1 MKLDLSDRTNKL
13 LSFIK
18 RFKNNQTAKKIR
30 ITYQILWNLALIF
43 MILIILG
50 IGFAG
55 GLGAGYFA
63 SLVKDEPVRS
73 YESMKKEIY
82 NYEETS
88 ELYFANEVYLGKLY
102 TDLER
107 EEVKLTDVSEDLI
120 NAVVS
125 TEDEYFYQHDGV
137 VPKAIMRALF
147 QEVTN
152 ASVQSGGSTLTQQL
166 IKNQILTNEVSFER
180 KAKEI
185 LLALRLEKFFEKEE
199 ILEAYLNVST
209 FGRNSSGRNIAG
221 VQSAAKGIFG
231 VNASELTLPQSA
243 FIAGLPQSPFGY
255 TPYTNKGEIK
265 QNLEPGITR
274 MKTVLKRM
282 YNGEKI
288 NKQQYE
294 EAIAYDITKDFITVH
309 ENPIENYPWVTIEI
323 EKRATEVLS
332 VILAEKDGFSVEDLE
347 NNDTLNEKYMMLAD
361 RDIRQSGYKIHS
373 TINKDIY
380 DRFNEV
386 VENFQYYGRDKTK
399 TITDP
404 DTGETKIVT
413 DPVETGAILIENK
426 TGKIIS
432 FVGGRDYKR
441 EQLNHATM
449 ALRSNGSTMKPL
461 LVYAPAFEL
470 GTLSPGSIL
479 PDVPLKL
486 NPASSKPWPSNYG
499 GGYHGLVTARQALAK
514 SYNIPAV
521 KAYVDILDKRPA
533 DYLTKMGITSLT
545 EGDYSNRSAA
555 LGGLTKGISVEE
567 NTNAFGTFANNG
579 QFIDAYMIDKITDKE
594 GKIIY
599 QHEINPVDVF
609 SPQTAYLTYDMLRDV
624 INGGTATS
632 VKNRLKFSSDWAG
645 KTGTSQD
652 YKDTWFVATNPN
664 VSFGVWNGYDEP
676 KMMGS
681 NKGLTYSL
689 QNIYLWAA
697 LMNSAYD
704 VAPELVDPSE
714 PLPMPDGIVSR
725 SFCALTGQLPSDA
738 CSNAGLVR
746 TDLFNAKFVPT
757 KADNSLISGR
767 FVTIGNKRYMA
778 LDSTPAEFSET
789 GLILNP
795 DAIQNLFSVSANVSQ
810 LIPGNS
816 SLGNALV
823 PNAKMADNGKTPAS
837 LAITASGSTISWG
850 NHPENDIIG
859 YRVYSGGKKV
869 ASIKAGG
876 SLSYSGGNG
885 SYYVTAVDIAGKESA
900 PSNTASVGQPAK
912 SLDAPPE
919 NPDQKVEKAPE
930 KTEEVPATP
939 KAPASPPAN
948 TEKPPAQETNPEKVV
963 EQIPTTPAENQ

>member
-1 MKLDLSDRTNKL
+1 
-13 LSFIK
+13 
-18 RFKNNQTAKKIR
+18 
-30 ITYQILWNLALIF
+30 
-43 MILIILG
+43 
-50 IGFAG
+50 
-55 GLGAGYFA
+55 
-63 SLVKDEPVRS
+63 
-73 YESMKKEIY
+73 
-82 NYEETS
+82 
-88 ELYFANEVYLGKLY
+88 
-102 TDLER
+102 
-107 EEVKLTDVSEDLI
+107 
-120 NAVVS
+120 
-125 TEDEYFYQHDGV
+125 
-137 VPKAIMRALF
+137 
-147 QEVTN
+147 
-152 ASVQSGGSTLTQQL
+152 
-166 IKNQILTNEVSFER
+166 
-180 KAKEI
+180 
-185 LLALRLEKFFEKEE
+185 
-199 ILEAYLNVST
+199 
-209 FGRNSSGRNIAG
+209 
-221 VQSAAKGIFG
+221 
-231 VNASELTLPQSA
+231 
-243 FIAGLPQSPFGY
+243 
-255 TPYTNKGEIK
+255 
-265 QNLEPGITR
+265 
-274 MKTVLKRM
+274 
-282 YNGEKI
+282 
-288 NKQQYE
+288 
-294 EAIAYDITKDFITVH
+294 
-309 ENPIENYPWVTIEI
+309 
-323 EKRATEVLS
+323 
-332 VILAEKDGFSVEDLE
+332 
-347 NNDTLNEKYMMLAD
+347 
-361 RDIRQSGYKIHS
+361 
-373 TINKDIY
+373 
-380 DRFNEV
+380 
-386 VENFQYYGRDKTK
+386 
-399 TITDP
+399 
-404 DTGETKIVT
+404 
-413 DPVETGAILIENK
+413 
-426 TGKIIS
+426 
-432 FVGGRDYKR
+432 
-441 EQLNHATM
+441 M

-486 NPASSKPWPSNYG
+486 NPASNKPWPSNYG

-599 QHEINPVDVF
+599 QHEIKPVDVF

-676 KMMGS
+676 KTMGS

-714 PLPMPDGIVSR
+714 SLPRPEGIVSR
-725 SFCALTGQLPSDA
+725 SFCAITGQLPSDA
-738 CSNAGLVR
+738 CAQAGLVR
-746 TDLFNAKFVPT
+746 TDLFNAKFLPNKT
-757 KADNSLISGR
+757 DNSLISGR
-767 FVTIGNKRYMA
+767 FVTIGNKNYMA
-778 LDSTPAEFSET
+778 LDTTPAEFTET

-795 DAIQNLFSVSANVSQ
+795 DAMKRMFSVSANASQ
-810 LIPGNS
+810 YLPKNS

-823 PNAKMADNGKTPAS
+823 PNAKMAENGKTPAS
-837 LAITASGSTISWG
+837 PAITVSGSKISWG
-850 NHPENDIIG
+850 NHPESDIIG

-900 PSNTASVGQPAK
+900 PSNTASVGQPAEV
-912 SLDAPPE
+912 SVDAPPE
-919 NPDQKVEKAPE
+919 KPDQKVDQAPV

-939 KAPASPPAN
+939 VEPISPPAN
-948 TEKPPAQETNPEKVV
+948 SQKPPTPATNPEK
-963 EQIPTTPAENQ
+963 AE